1 MKNAAVCVFALS
13 SLAFGI
19 VALALPFPATAE
31 PRVGVTSAT
40 SGGPTGKPPA
50 QAERVLHVGVDV
62 QANEIVTTGSND
74 RAHLLFL
81 DGSSLTVGPQARLSI
96 DKFVYDP
103 NSKTGVLAVNAS
115 QGVFRFVG
123 GKISKTAPVTITT
136 PSATLSIRGGIM
148 IVSADANRTVAMF
161 VFGNDMVVTANG
173 HSTTVTRPGWQVTTY
188 AGTAPGQ
195 AAQTPPGSLAAELK
209 LLEAIG
215 GQPSD
220 ADNAAKT
227 SGFADQNS
235 GLGPA
240 GGGLGANDTTIN
252 GAATNAVNN
261 ANTSLQR
268 PTITPT
274 PVPMPP
280 AGPPRSP
287 GN

>member
-1 MKNAAVCVFALS
+1 MARS
-13 SLAFGI
+13 SAFNSTLLV
-19 VALALPFPATAE
+19 VATLLALFPSTATVA
-31 PRVGVTSAT
+31 RVGVTSVT
-40 SGGPTGKPPA
+40 EGDPLGKPPSEV
-50 QAERVLHVGVDV
+50 ERILRVGIDV
-62 QANEIVTTGSND
+62 QANELITTQADD
-74 RAHLLFL
+74 RAHLVFL
-81 DGSSLTVGPQARLSI
+81 DGTSLTVGPNARVTI
-96 DKFVYDP
+96 DRFVFDP
-103 NSKTGVLAVNAS
+103 ATKTGDLALTAS
-115 QGVFRFVG
+115 TGVFRLVG
-123 GKISKTAPVTITT
+123 GKISKDHPIVVTT
-136 PSATLSIRGGIM
+136 PTSTIGIRGGIT
-148 IVSADANRTVAMF
+148 IFEVQPARTTSTF
-161 VFGNDMVVTANG
+161 VFGHDMTVTAQG
-173 HSTTVTRPGWQVTTY
+173 QVQLVTRPGWQVTTY